1 MGLKS
6 CRFMQASMK
15 RLCLLCQGK
24 GGFLQYWKIFSMR
37 TQNTDYTTQYM
48 ASTVPKRI
56 GFLAT
61 QFDEYYQNLV
71 FHGALEEAR
80 RYPVQL
86 IFYEGS
92 NTDTLNKAGVLDDTA
107 FSLAAKTQLDGLI
120 VMTNTMGSSFSRKR
134 IAGYLASFQ
143 NIPTCFHWIT
153 VSRYLLPYC

>member
-1 MGLKS
+1 MG
-6 CRFMQASMK
+6 
-15 RLCLLCQGK
+15 
-24 GGFLQYWKIFSMR
+24 
-37 TQNTDYTTQYM
+37 
-48 ASTVPKRI
+48 STVPKRI

-92 NTDTLNKAGVLDDTA
+92 NSDTLNKAGALDDTA

-120 VMTNTMGSSFSRKR
+120 VMTNTMGFLLPERSR
-134 IAGYLASFQ
+134 YLASFKHTHVS
-143 NIPTCFHWIT
+143 IGCFSSLISALMPAAVWSIT
-153 VSRYLLPYC
+153 SHLVEVHSVGTFLF